1 VQYQRNKSGSVI
13 SGSCLLDRNS
23 YQKILLLNCHK
34 NDTSSRNLQSR
45 GVLTMLI
52 KNGNL
57 KGCYLATTCNSMIIE
72 MCDDMFR
79 ISYGFTGC
87 QTYRFI
93 AAIVLYARKIENEDI
108 LNFYDP

>member
-1 VQYQRNKSGSVI
+1 
-13 SGSCLLDRNS
+13 
-23 YQKILLLNCHK
+23 
-34 NDTSSRNLQSR
+34 
-45 GVLTMLI
+45 MLI

-87 QTYRFI
+87 QTHRFI
-93 AAIVLYARKIENEDI
+93 AESTTGDQGAGNDDI
-108 LNFYDP
+108 TTFLGPLKVHRCWRNT